1 MAPKKKLVVEAA
13 VLCFAEHGY
22 EATSTRMISDKAGVA
37 EATIFRHFNTKK
49 ALLMRIVEPVV
60 KQLLMPAVEEEAGV
74 LRIQA
79 KGDFRSFI
87 RAILLSRLAFADRYA
102 PLVQII
108 LQEYLVNEHLRQMLN
123 KHAGPVL
130 SKVSQES
137 LGAFF
142 DPEAKM
148 FGSPEQMLRWIMS
161 LFSGYYLNRTILSP
175 GEWDDEAG
183 IDAMLDLFMYGIGKK
198 K

>member
-108 LQEYLVNEHLRQMLN
+108 LQEYLVNEHLRQMLRGRIAVTFHRSL
-123 KHAGPVL
+123 KLRQPVSL
-130 SKVSQES
+130 HSPES
-137 LGAFF
+137 LSTMAW
-142 DPEAKM
+142 
-148 FGSPEQMLRWIMS
+148 R
-161 LFSGYYLNRTILSP
+161 
-175 GEWDDEAG
+175 
-183 IDAMLDLFMYGIGKK
+183 
-198 K
+198 